1 MYNSLATICDITRCY
16 NAFNKN
22 GGSKLKKVLFATVML
37 SAVMLTGCA
46 NAINTSRL
54 GDMPRLISNEGI
66 KYKVFTIEGAKFI
79 GTQDDDG
86 AWSFAG
92 PISCEKTYSK

>member
-1 MYNSLATICDITRCY
+1 M
-16 NAFNKN
+16 
-22 GGSKLKKVLFATVML
+22 KKVLFAGVMFL
-37 SAVMLTGCA
+37 SLALTGCA

-54 GDMPRLISNEGI
+54 GDMPRLVSSEGI
-66 KYKVFTIEGAKFI
+66 KYKVFFIENAKFI

-92 PISCEKTYSK
+92 PISCEKPM